1 MILAQLIRYTN
12 ADALEATWIDADGQ
26 MVKCQAYAN
35 SQMDLLAADLGDD
48 ASQYQALMDEVAATY
63 VAPPLP
69 PPPTQGE
76 ILAPFVQAM
85 DDLFNS
91 TAQAR
96 RYDSRVTC
104 ALRAGYPG
112 PFQAEG
118 LAFAQWMDTCN
129 ALGYQVMADVL
140 AGNIPMPTVQAFL
153 GMLPSM
159 EWPQ

>member
-1 MILAQLIRYTN
+1 MILQQLIRYTN
-12 ADALEATWIDADGQ
+12 ADALEATWVDEAGQ
-26 MVKCQAYAN
+26 VVKCQAYAN
-35 SQMDLLAADLGDD
+35 SQMDMLAADLGDD
-48 ASQYQALMDEVAATY
+48 APGHQALMDEVAATY
-63 VAPPLP
+63 TPPPPP
-69 PPPTQGE
+69 PPPTQEE
-76 ILAPFVQAM
+76 ILAPFLQAM

-140 AGNIPMPTVQAFL
+140 AGNIPMPTVQGFL

>member
-1 MILAQLIRYTN
+1 MTTYRYT
-12 ADALEATWIDADGQ
+12 DATNTVAHIIDADGVSRSS
-26 MVKCQAYAN
+26 M
-35 SQMDLLAADLGDD
+35 LA
-48 ASQYQALMDEVAATY
+48 SALPEGVEVLPNVAT
-63 VAPPLP
+63 
-69 PPPTQGE
+69 QEE
-76 ILAPFVQAM
+76 ILAPFLQAM

>member
-1 MILAQLIRYTN
+1 MTTYRYT
-12 ADALEATWIDADGQ
+12 DATNTVAHIIDADGVSRSS
-26 MVKCQAYAN
+26 M
-35 SQMDLLAADLGDD
+35 LA
-48 ASQYQALMDEVAATY
+48 SALPEGVEVLPY
-63 VAPPLP
+63 VA
-69 PPPTQGE
+69 TQEE
-76 ILAPFVQAM
+76 ILAPFLRAM

>member
-1 MILAQLIRYTN
+1 MILSQLIRYTN
-12 ADALEATWIDADGQ
+12 ADAIEATWVDEAGQ
-26 MVKCQAYAN
+26 MD
-35 SQMDLLAADLGDD
+35 MLAADLGDD
-48 ASQYQALMDEVAATY
+48 APGHQALMDEVAATY
-63 VAPPLP
+63 TP
-69 PPPTQGE
+69 PPPTQEE
-76 ILAPFVQAM
+76 ILAPFLQAM

-140 AGNIPMPTVQAFL
+140 AGSIPMPTVQGYL
-153 GMLPSM
+153 DMLPSM

>member
-1 MILAQLIRYTN
+1 MILKQVTPYNN
-12 ADALEATWIDADGQ
+12 ADAIEATWVDEAGQ
-26 MVKCQAYAN
+26 VIKCQAYAN
-35 SQMDLLAADLGDD
+35 SQMDMLAADLGDD
-48 ASQYQALMDEVAATY
+48 APDHQALMDEVAATY
-63 VAPPLP
+63 TPPPPP
-69 PPPTQGE
+69 PPPTQEE
-76 ILAPFVQAM
+76 ILAPFLQAM